1 MAQLAQQLREQLLA
15 EADALLE
22 LRNACATV
30 LLSTQSLAEAGA
42 LLGVSKQAVL
52 KQRGTTPRRYH
63 HLIDHEESW

>member
-1 MAQLAQQLREQLLA
+1 MV

-30 LLSTQSLAEAGA
+30 LLSTQSLAEVGA

-52 KQRGTTPRRYH
+52 KQRGATPRRYH